1 MSFYLLFYGL
11 LLFFYDILALM
22 GYSSLV
28 GLNQFKRV
36 QQQIGRR
43 QAHWV
48 LRLVAILLVSAGLS
62 MRYVNS

>member
-28 GLNQFKRV
+28 GISHFRRV
-36 QQQIGRR
+36 QQQIGKRK
-43 QAHWV
+43 AHWV
-48 LRLVAILLVSAGLS
+48 LRLLAVSLATAGLS
-62 MRYVNS
+62 MRYARP